1 VARPRIE
8 DVAERAGVS
17 KTAVSFAFNQ
27 PEHLNEATRD
37 RILQVAEELGYR
49 PSPIARRLAAQR
61 TDQIGLVVPQ
71 STHDIFANPFLPE
84 LVRGIGDVCDGEGIA
99 VVIVPPVR
107 GSIARSVEGALVDGL
122 ILLGLPSDHPELSKV
137 RRGGLP
143 VVALDVEAFGNA
155 AVIAVDDT
163 AGAEMAARHLAELG
177 HRDIAV
183 VLIAAH
189 VDSPVDE
196 HAGIIMCISF
206 GIRAGF
212 GLAPEQDSDG
222 VTALRVLSTGVSEE
236 GGRAAFDALAEGGP
250 LPTAVMCMSDV
261 TAIGL
266 MNAAID
272 AGLRLPEDLSLTGF
286 DDIPAASWV
295 QPRLTTVHQ
304 AIREKG
310 RLAAARLIEA
320 IREKGERQ
328 ASIEILPTRLVVR
341 GSTAPPRRHDQS
353 IDPRPTRSAAPV
365 GVGGDAAL

>member
-1 VARPRIE
+1 M
-8 DVAERAGVS
+8 S
-17 KTAVSFAFNQ
+17 
-27 PEHLNEATRD
+27 
-37 RILQVAEELGYR
+37 
-49 PSPIARRLAAQR
+49 ARRLA
-61 TDQIGLVVPQ
+61 
-71 STHDIFANPFLPE
+71 
-84 LVRGIGDVCDGEGIA
+84 
-99 VVIVPPVR
+99 
-107 GSIARSVEGALVDGL
+107 
-122 ILLGLPSDHPELSKV
+122 
-137 RRGGLP
+137 
-143 VVALDVEAFGNA
+143 
-155 AVIAVDDT
+155 
-163 AGAEMAARHLAELG
+163 
-177 HRDIAV
+177 
-183 VLIAAH
+183 
-189 VDSPVDE
+189 
-196 HAGIIMCISF
+196 

-222 VTALRVLSTGVSEE
+222 VTALHVLSTGVSEE

-310 RLAAARLIEA
+310 
-320 IREKGERQ
+320 ERQ

-353 IDPRPTRSAAPV
+353 IDPLPTRSAAPV

>member
-1 VARPRIE
+1 M
-8 DVAERAGVS
+8 S

-27 PEHLNEATRD
+27 PEHLNETTRD
-37 RILQVAEELGYR
+37 RILLIAEELGYR
-49 PSPIARRLAAQR
+49 PSPIARRLARQR

-122 ILLGLPSDHPELSKV
+122 ILLGLPSDHPELLKV
-137 RRGGLP
+137 QRGGLP

-155 AVIAVDDT
+155 AVIAVDDS
-163 AGAEMAARHLAELG
+163 AGAEQAARHLAELG
-177 HRDIAV
+177 HRDVAV

-196 HAGIIMCISF
+196 HAGMSARRLA

-212 GLAPEQDSDG
+212 GLAPDHDSDG
-222 VTALRVLSTGVSEE
+222 ITTLRVLSTSVSEE
-236 GGRAAFDALAEGGP
+236 GGRAAFEALAAEGR
-250 LPTAVMCMSDV
+250 LPTAVMAMSDI

-266 MNAAID
+266 IAAASD
-272 AGLRLPEDLSLTGF
+272 AGLRLPDELSVTGF
-286 DDIPAASWV
+286 DDIPAAGWI

-304 AIREKG
+304 PIREKG
-310 RLAAARLIEA
+310 RLAATRLIAA
-320 IREKGERQ
+320 IREKGDHRAGTQ
-328 ASIEILPTRLVVR
+328 ILPTRLVVR
-341 GSTAPPRRHDQS
+341 ASTAPPRSHPAPERRTQTS
-353 IDPRPTRSAAPV
+353 ALPTRIAAPV
-365 GVGGDAAL
+365 GAGGDAAP